1 MSQLRSNLDDFGQRD
16 VSAWAS
22 VCSTIKWQQGYKDQA
37 FYPLGS
43 VTSTGLLL
51 CCSVTKSSP
60 TLFDPTDC
68 SLPVT
73 SVQGILQSTILEW
86 VIIWLADPNH
96 LWQC

>member
-1 MSQLRSNLDDFGQRD
+1 MSQLCSNLDDFGQRD
-16 VSAWAS
+16 VSAWAF

-43 VTSTGLLL
+43 VRSTGLLL

-60 TLFDPTDC
+60 TLFDPMDC

-73 SVQGILQSTILEW
+73 SVQRILQSTILEW